1 MQVNITGQNVDI
13 TEALRT
19 FIDEKFERIERH
31 VKSVTPAHVILH
43 IEKTQQRAEATI
55 NVKGAQLFAESV
67 GSDLYAAVDTLV
79 DKLVRQAIK
88 HKEKMN
94 GE

>member
-1 MQVNITGQNVDI
+1 MQIKITGQNVEISDS
-13 TEALRT
+13 LRT
-19 FIDEKFERIERH
+19 FIEEKLERVERH
-31 VKSVTPAHVILH
+31 VKPITNAHVILH
-43 IEKTQQRAEATI
+43 IEKTEQRAEATL

-67 GSDLYAAVDTLV
+67 GQDLYAAVDTLV
-79 DKLVRQAIK
+79 DKLVRQAMK